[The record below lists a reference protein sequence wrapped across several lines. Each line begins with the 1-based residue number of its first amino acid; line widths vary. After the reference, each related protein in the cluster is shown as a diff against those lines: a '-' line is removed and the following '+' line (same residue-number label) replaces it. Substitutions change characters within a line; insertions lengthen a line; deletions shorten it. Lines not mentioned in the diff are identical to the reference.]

1 MKLVTFQ
8 KFLCY
13 EKKYECLQENLG
25 AEVLVVIN
33 AEHVVK
39 INQRKPVLH
48 KDKVYSSEYYCEV
61 ITTNGGCE
69 NVQGDLAQVVTKL
82 SSPA

>member
-8 KFLCY
+8 KFRCY
-13 EKKYECLQENLG
+13 DKKYECLQDKLVT
-25 AEVLVVIN
+25 EVLVVIN

-48 KDKVYSSEYYCEV
+48 EDKVYYSEYYCEH
-61 ITTNGGCE
+61 
-69 NVQGDLAQVVTKL
+69 VQGKLAEVVAKL
-82 SSPA
+82 SSL

>member
-1 MKLVTFQ
+1 MKLITFQ

-25 AEVLVVIN
+25 AEMLVVIN

-39 INQRKPVLH
+39 INQRKAALN
-48 KDKVYSSEYYCEV
+48 KDKVCSSEYYCEI
-61 ITTNGGCE
+61 ITLNGGCE
-69 NVQGDLAQVVTKL
+69 NVQGKLAEVVAKL
-82 SSPA
+82 SSPL